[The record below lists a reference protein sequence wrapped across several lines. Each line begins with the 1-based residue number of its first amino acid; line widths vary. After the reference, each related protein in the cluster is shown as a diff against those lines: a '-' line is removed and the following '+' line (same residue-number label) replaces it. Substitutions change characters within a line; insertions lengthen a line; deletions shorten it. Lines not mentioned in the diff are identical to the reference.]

1 MNKLISFKDYC
12 ATRDINERS
21 LYRYIETGKVQV
33 VKMSGERCIV
43 EQNAIDGDG
52 LKLILQAKKEEW
64 NNRILVANNIY
75 SANGRSTDETTSII
89 NEVEKDAL
97 TWKKFLMTKIPGY
110 DKRSLQRKVKLGK
123 IERQMRSDKFTVRNK
138 ILVQPGVYDKAID
151 LICEVLEK
159 DPLASLEGAVDRAKY
174 FAKQTEEYYEVA
186 AINVYT
192 LRRQVSNHIKQ
203 SGFRNLMEFANHY
216 NLFKKRLSYTKG
228 AFTHDTEFMTE
239 YQVDDRQSDI
249 AGCWVWN
256 EASGKFELKKA
267 MHWQVIET
275 TTMMVLGRQLKSTPF
290 TEEDLVK
297 MMMGIFKTYGLPK
310 RRVVYDNGLMNGSRC
325 QEFFAKVGVLAEP
338 SKPYSPTDKAMRE
351 RMNRFQ
357 KDETDIYQE
366 NFVGATHP
374 TEGRHRGDKLSPE
387 QINELFSE
395 TEKRYD
401 NYFQGY
407 YMDRPRKLGLQG
419 VDHLKDNTGRVS
431 IRQAFDYLYQSHEP
445 IMVSGIKLRYAYCKN
460 DVVKSFDNYY
470 MLFKKELYMPTE
482 PLSLVLNDP
491 SYKYIVAYDP
501 ADLNKIDIY
510 ADQAILD
517 KLTGDLISKNQY
529 VATLEAISTLDADE
543 KKQKVTMYNKQ
554 VKKAMKA
561 LVNATREKYT
571 TAGKVYNEAVN
582 SDGHLVNI
590 RKQQEAQVEDI
601 IKRSLPIDRIETAI
615 QKTGA
620 ERINLDEA
628 LSEESFNSLDD
639 INIED

>member
-12 ATRDINERS
+12 AVNDINERS

-33 VKMSGERCIV
+33 VKMGGERCIV

-52 LKLILQAKKEEW
+52 LKLILKAKKEEW
-64 NNRILVANNIY
+64 NNRIIVANNIY
-75 SANGRSTDETTSII
+75 SANGRSTDETTAII
-89 NEVEKDAL
+89 NEVEKDVI
-97 TWKKFLMTKIPGY
+97 TWKKFLMVKIPGY

-123 IERQMRSDKFTVRNK
+123 IDRQMRSDKFSIRNK
-138 ILVQPGVYDKAID
+138 VLAQPGVLEKTLE
-151 LICEVLEK
+151 LICEVLHQ
-159 DPLASLEGAVDRAKY
+159 ASMLSVEGAVDRAIY
-174 FAKQTEEYYEVA
+174 YAKQNEEYYEVA
-186 AINVYT
+186 AVNIYT
-192 LRRQVSNHIKQ
+192 LRRQVTNHIKQ
-203 SGFRNLMEFANHY
+203 SGFRNLHEFTQHY
-216 NLFKKRLSYTKG
+216 NLFKKKYAYTKG
-228 AFTHDTEFMTE
+228 AFTHDTEFMAE

-297 MMMGIFKTYGLPK
+297 MMMGVFKTYGLPK

-357 KDETDIYQE
+357 KDESDNYQE

-395 TEKRYD
+395 AEKRYD
-401 NYFQGY
+401 NFFQGF
-407 YMDRPRKLGLQG
+407 YMDKPRELGLQG
-419 VDHLKDNTGRVS
+419 VDHLRDNTGRVT
-431 IRQAFDYLYQSHEP
+431 IRQAFDYLYQTHEP
-445 IMVSGIKLRYAYCKN
+445 IMVSNIKLRYAYCKN

-470 MLFKKELYMPTE
+470 MLFKKELYMPTK

-491 SYKYIVAYDP
+491 AYKYIVAYDP
-501 ADLNKIDIY
+501 MDLNKIDIY

-517 KLTGDLISKNQY
+517 KLTGDLISKGQY

-543 KKQKVTMYNKQ
+543 KKQRVTVYNKQ

-561 LVNATREKYT
+561 LVTATREKYST
-571 TAGKVYNEAVN
+571 NGKVYNDAVN
-582 SDGHLVNI
+582 SDGALVNI

-615 QKTGA
+615 QKTGT
-620 ERINLDEA
+620 ERIDINES

-639 INIED
+639 LNLD